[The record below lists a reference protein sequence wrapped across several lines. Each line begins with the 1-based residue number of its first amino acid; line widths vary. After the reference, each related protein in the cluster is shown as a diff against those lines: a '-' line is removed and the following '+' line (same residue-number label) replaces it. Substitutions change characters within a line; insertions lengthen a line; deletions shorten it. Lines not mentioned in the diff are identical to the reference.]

1 MNRTIF
7 NNADEIRNIRIINDL
22 GLHGRAAAKV
32 VELANQYEAKLF
44 FKKDDHEVDGSSIL
58 SILTLACPKGTE
70 LQARAIGKD
79 AQELLDK
86 LSELVENKF
95 GEKK

>member
-1 MNRTIF
+1 MVKIRTLK
-7 NNADEIRNIRIINDL
+7 IINDL

-32 VELANQYEAKLF
+32 VELVGQYKSRLF
-44 FKKDDHEVDGSSIL
+44 FKKDNHEVDGSSIL

-70 LQARAIGKD
+70 LQVRTDGED
-79 AQELLDK
+79 AVELMDK
-86 LSELVENKF
+86 LVELVQNKF